1 LTAAAA
7 AFLLLIVVFVL
18 MLLLMLMLLLQV
30 TAIFYLNQHWKPS
43 HGGQL
48 RLYPFP
54 APPVDI
60 QPLQDR
66 LVLFS
71 TTRMLHR

>member
-1 LTAAAA
+1 
-7 AFLLLIVVFVL
+7 
-18 MLLLMLMLLLQV
+18 MLLQV

-48 RLYPFP
+48 QLYPFP

-66 LVLFS
+66 LVLFAS
-71 TTRMLHR
+71 TRMLHRCGL

>member
-1 LTAAAA
+1 MHFDSDLR
-7 AFLLLIVVFVL
+7 LDGRR
-18 MLLLMLMLLLQV
+18 V
-30 TAIFYLNQHWKPS
+30 TAIFYLNDSWTPDAQ
-43 HGGQL
+43 GQL

-60 QPLQDR
+60 APVKDR

-71 TTRMLHR
+71 TAHMLHRCGKS

>member
-1 LTAAAA
+1 
-7 AFLLLIVVFVL
+7 
-18 MLLLMLMLLLQV
+18 MLLQV

-66 LVLFS
+66 LVLFAS
-71 TTRMLHR
+71 TRMLHRYDAACHATAHTCCLGAATQTV

>member
-1 LTAAAA
+1 MHFDSDEQLD
-7 AFLLLIVVFVL
+7 LRR
-18 MLLLMLMLLLQV
+18 V
-30 TAIFYLNQHWKPS
+30 TAIFYLNDGWKPE

-60 QPLQDR
+60 APFADR

-71 TTRMLHR
+71 TSRMLHRYDKSRHVCYSWGC

>member
-1 LTAAAA
+1 LSAACNVLVIVINKQPFTA
-7 AFLLLIVVFVL
+7 
-18 MLLLMLMLLLQV
+18 LLLQV
-30 TAIFYLNQHWKPS
+30 TAIFYLNSHWQPS
-43 HGGQL
+43 HGGLL

-66 LVLFS
+66 LVLFATS
-71 TTRMLHR
+71 RMLHR